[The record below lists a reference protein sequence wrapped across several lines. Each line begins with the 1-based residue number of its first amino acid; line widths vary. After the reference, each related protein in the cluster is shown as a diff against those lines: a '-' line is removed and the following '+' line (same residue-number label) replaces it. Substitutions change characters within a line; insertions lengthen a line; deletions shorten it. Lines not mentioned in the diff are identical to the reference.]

1 MSVYPIPDNEAERQA
16 ALDQQHILDTES
28 DGDFNRITRLASQM
42 LGVPTA
48 LISMVDRQR
57 QWFLSRVGLE
67 ASETSRDLSLCAH
80 AICSDDQ
87 PAANATHRQ

>member
-1 MSVYPIPDNEAERQA
+1 MSAYPIPDNDAERQA
-16 ALDQQHILDTES
+16 ALDEQHILAVAS
-28 DGDFNRITRLASQM
+28 DGDFNRSTRLASQM

-48 LISMVDRQR
+48 LISLADRQR

-67 ASETSRDLSLCAH
+67 ASETSNDLAFCAH

-87 PAANATHRQ
+87 PAAKATRRP